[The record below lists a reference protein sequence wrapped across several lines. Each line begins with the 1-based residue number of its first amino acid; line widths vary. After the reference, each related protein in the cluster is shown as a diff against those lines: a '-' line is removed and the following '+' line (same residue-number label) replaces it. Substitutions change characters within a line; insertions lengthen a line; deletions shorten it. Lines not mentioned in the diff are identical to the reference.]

1 MSTPV
6 HAVLIPGWGA
16 TEECWQTLLPLLPG
30 VTPHP
35 LDWSEAARGGPAA
48 VATALAGVPRP
59 RLLIGWSLGAQ
70 LALQAALEAPAEA
83 DRLIL
88 FAGTARFCADADYP
102 GAPAAALRAMR
113 LRLTRH
119 PARVL
124 EDFAQTCFAPDGSPD
139 RQAAYLRQ
147 AETFSI
153 DDLALGLD
161 TLARLDVRAPAA
173 ALSMPTLLLHGEM
186 DAIIPVANARHLA
199 ARLPDARLQTLP
211 GRGHALPFLAAPE
224 TAAAIRRFLP

>member
-1 MSTPV
+1 MSAPV
-6 HAVLIPGWGA
+6 HAVLISGWGA
-16 TEECWQTLLPLLPG
+16 TEEAWYGLLRLLPDLA
-30 VTPHP
+30 PHP
-35 LDWSEAARGGPAA
+35 VDWCAAARTGPAH
-48 VATALAGVPRP
+48 VLDALAGLPRP
-59 RLLIGWSLGAQ
+59 RVLIGWSLGAQ

-124 EDFAQTCFAPDGSPD
+124 EDFAQACFAPDGSPD
-139 RQAAYLRQ
+139 RQAEYLRQ
-147 AETFSI
+147 AETFST

-161 TLARLDVRAPAA
+161 TLARLDLRAPAA
-173 ALSMPTLLLHGEM
+173 ALAMPALLLHGEM
-186 DAIIPVANARHLA
+186 DAIIPAASARHLA
-199 ARLPDARLQTLP
+199 ARLPGARLQTLP
-211 GRGHALPFLAAPE
+211 GRGHALPFLSAPE